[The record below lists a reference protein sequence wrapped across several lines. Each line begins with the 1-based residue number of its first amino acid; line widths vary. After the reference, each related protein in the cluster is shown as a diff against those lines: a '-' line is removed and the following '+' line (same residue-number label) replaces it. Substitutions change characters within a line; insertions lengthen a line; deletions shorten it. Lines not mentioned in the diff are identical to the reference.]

1 MQFYIN
7 FTTKS
12 IKINC
17 SFLYFV
23 FVLKFKNIIT
33 SSILNMKKNLLIGL
47 FLVLF
52 LIPVLA
58 LGQAPFVRC
67 GNGDPIIVNGK
78 CTNCCTIC
86 NFFETLIYIYNFLV
100 LSIATPLAI
109 VGVTIGGVFILISAG
124 NPTLMGKGKQI
135 LWSAIIG
142 LFLVFASWV
151 IINTILS
158 VIGYQMGT
166 WWNPQMNCN

>member
-1 MQFYIN
+1 
-7 FTTKS
+7 
-12 IKINC
+12 
-17 SFLYFV
+17 
-23 FVLKFKNIIT
+23 
-33 SSILNMKKNLLIGL
+33 MKKNLLIGL

-58 LGQAPFVRC
+58 LAQAPFVRC
-67 GNGDPIIVNGK
+67 GNPGQPQ
-78 CTNCCTIC
+78 CTIC

-124 NPTLMGKGKQI
+124 SPNFLGLGKKI

-158 VIGYQMGT
+158 VIGYQMGA
-166 WWNPQMNCN
+166 WWNPQISC

>member
-1 MQFYIN
+1 
-7 FTTKS
+7 
-12 IKINC
+12 
-17 SFLYFV
+17 
-23 FVLKFKNIIT
+23 
-33 SSILNMKKNLLIGL
+33 MKKNLLIGL

-52 LIPVLA
+52 LIPVFSYVQA
-58 LGQAPFVRC
+58 SECGGQTGLVKC
-67 GNGDPIIVNGK
+67 GMDVSCPCN
-78 CTNCCTIC
+78 IC
-86 NFFETLIYIYNFLV
+86 DFFATLIYIYNFLV

-124 NPTLMGKGKQI
+124 SPNFLGLGKKI

-158 VIGYQMGT
+158 MIGYQMGA
-166 WWNPQMNCN
+166 WWNPQINC

>member
-1 MQFYIN
+1 M
-7 FTTKS
+7 
-12 IKINC
+12 KI
-17 SFLYFV
+17 S
-23 FVLKFKNIIT
+23 
-33 SSILNMKKNLLIGL
+33 LLIGL

-58 LGQAPFVRC
+58 LAQDPFVRC
-67 GNGDPIIVNGK
+67 GNPGQSQ
-78 CTNCCTIC
+78 CTIC
-86 NFFETLIYIYNFLV
+86 SFFATLTYIYNFLV
-100 LSIATPLAI
+100 LQIATPLAI

-124 NPTLMGKGKQI
+124 NPNFLGLGKKI

-158 VIGYQMGT
+158 AIGYQMGA
-166 WWNPQMNCN
+166 WWNPQISC

>member
-1 MQFYIN
+1 MVKLDITLGFEPRIPGSSPGEG
-7 FTTKS
+7 TK
-12 IKINC
+12 KKMKTY
-17 SFLYFV
+17 FLISG
-23 FVLKFKNIIT
+23 VLI
-33 SSILNMKKNLLIGL
+33 LLI
-47 FLVLF
+47 

-58 LGQAPFVRC
+58 LAQAPFVRC
-67 GNGDPIIVNGK
+67 GNGDPTKPGYHA
-78 CTNCCTIC
+78 CDIC
-86 NFFETLIYIYNFLV
+86 DFFATLIYIYNFLV

-124 NPTLMGKGKQI
+124 NPNLMGSGKKI
-135 LWSAIIG
+135 LYSAIIG

-158 VIGYQMGT
+158 TIGYQMGT

>member
-1 MQFYIN
+1 
-7 FTTKS
+7 
-12 IKINC
+12 
-17 SFLYFV
+17 
-23 FVLKFKNIIT
+23 
-33 SSILNMKKNLLIGL
+33 MKKNLLIGL

-58 LGQAPFVRC
+58 SAQAPFVRC
-67 GNGDPIIVNGK
+67 GNPGQPQ
-78 CTNCCTIC
+78 CTIC

-158 VIGYQMGT
+158 VIGYQMGA
-166 WWNPQMNCN
+166 WWNPQISC

>member
-1 MQFYIN
+1 
-7 FTTKS
+7 
-12 IKINC
+12 
-17 SFLYFV
+17 
-23 FVLKFKNIIT
+23 
-33 SSILNMKKNLLIGL
+33 MKKNLLIGL

-58 LGQAPFVRC
+58 LAQAPFVRC
-67 GNGDPIIVNGK
+67 GNPGQPQ
-78 CTNCCTIC
+78 CTIC
-86 NFFETLIYIYNFLV
+86 SFFETLIYIYNFLV

-109 VGVTIGGVFILISAG
+109 VGVTIGGLFILISAG
-124 NPTLMGKGKQI
+124 SPNFLGLGKKI

-158 VIGYQMGT
+158 VIGYQMGA
-166 WWNPQMNCN
+166 WWNPQISC